1 MFFGGSWAAE
11 VGDYKSI
18 ALIALITASDFLLK
32 FNFSKFF
39 YVIEAFAFFLGPSS
53 LALLLPLLMDG
64 LREGGV
70 ILLYKDSS

>member
-1 MFFGGSWAAE
+1 MFFGGSWAA

-39 YVIEAFAFFLGPSS
+39 CVIEVFAFILGTSS
-53 LALLLPLLMDG
+53 LVRLLPLLMDG